1 MANVIKI
8 YESNIKSRKRKYNPT
23 QRYKDIIEQTNKR
36 IEKHRRE
43 SDLVYERASKFF
55 CMGLI
60 CIIRR

>member
-55 CMGLI
+55 VWD
-60 CIIRR
+60 